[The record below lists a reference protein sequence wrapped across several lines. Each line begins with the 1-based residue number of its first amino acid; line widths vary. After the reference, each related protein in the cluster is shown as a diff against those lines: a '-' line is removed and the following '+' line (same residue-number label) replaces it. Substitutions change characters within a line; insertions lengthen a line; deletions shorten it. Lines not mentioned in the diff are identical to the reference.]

1 MSIIK
6 HEESILVF
14 TYKNTNTLLHFAG
27 SQSWVLNE
35 KRARKAKYLVCVRN
49 CHNSLS
55 EETVGHGAGFF
66 VGKISGLRPAFTNQE
81 HNRWMIEFDEYA
93 EINVPG
99 IWQGWRNPVVYM
111 PTSEIGIDFE
121 ELNFKSVPIR
131 DFDFIKNHLEYE
143 DRFEGRLPSVEVVRE
158 PRDDHRGN
166 GNGISIQDAKQMLSI
181 RYDVEVNNIEIILK
195 G

>member
-35 KRARKAKYLVCVRN
+35 KRAKKAKYLVCARN

-55 EETVGHGAGFF
+55 EETVGHGTGFF
-66 VGKISGLRPAFTNQE
+66 VGKICGLRPAFTNQE

-93 EINVPG
+93 EINVSG

-111 PTSEIGIDFE
+111 PTSEIDIDFE
-121 ELNFKSVPIR
+121 ELNFKPVPER
-131 DFDFIKNHLEYE
+131 DLDFIKSHIEYE
-143 DRFEGRLPSVEVVRE
+143 DKFEGRLSSTEEVRE
-158 PRDDHRGN
+158 AIENNRLSE
-166 GNGISIQDAKQMLSI
+166 NGISIQDAKELLSM
-181 RYDVEVNNIEIILK
+181 RYDVEADNIEIILK

>member
-111 PTSEIGIDFE
+111 PTNEISINFE
-121 ELNFKSVPIR
+121 ELNFKSVPER
-131 DFDFIKNHLEYE
+131 DFNFIKSHLEYE
-143 DRFEGRLPSVEVVRE
+143 DKFEGRLSSVEEVQVAKEDNRVSE
-158 PRDDHRGN
+158 S
-166 GNGISIQDAKQMLSI
+166 GISIQDAKELLSI
-181 RYDVEVNNIEIILK
+181 RYDVAVDNIEIILK

>member
-14 TYKNTNTLLHFAG
+14 TYKNTNTLLHFVG

-35 KRARKAKYLVCVRN
+35 KRAKKAKYLVCARN

-66 VGKISGLRPAFTNQE
+66 VGKICGLRPAFTNQV
-81 HNRWMIEFDEYA
+81 HDRWMIEFDEYA

-99 IWQGWRNPVVYM
+99 IWKGWRNPVIYL
-111 PTSEIGIDFE
+111 PTNEIEIDFE
-121 ELNFKSVPIR
+121 KLDFKSVPER
-131 DFDFIKNHLEYE
+131 DLGFIKSHLEYE
-143 DRFEGRLPSVEVVRE
+143 DKFEGRSSFVEEVQGAEAIKRYSE
-158 PRDDHRGN
+158 
-166 GNGISIQDAKQMLSI
+166 NGISISDAKQLLSI
-181 RYDVEVNNIEIILK
+181 RYDVDVENIEIILK

>member
-1 MSIIK
+1 MCVCLIA
-6 HEESILVF
+6 F
-14 TYKNTNTLLHFAG
+14 MFFAG

-35 KRARKAKYLVCVRN
+35 KRAKKAKYIVCARN
-49 CHNSLS
+49 CHSSLS
-55 EETVGHGAGFF
+55 EETVGHGTGFF
-66 VGKISGLRPAFTNQE
+66 VGKICGLRPAFTNQE
-81 HNRWMIEFDEYA
+81 QNHWMIEFDEYA

-121 ELNFKSVPIR
+121 ELNFKSVPER

-143 DRFEGRLPSVEVVRE
+143 DKFEGRLSSVEEVQEDSRVSE
-158 PRDDHRGN
+158 
-166 GNGISIQDAKQMLSI
+166 NGISIQDAKQLLSK
-181 RYDVEVNNIEIILK
+181 RYDVKVDNIEIILK

>member
-35 KRARKAKYLVCVRN
+35 KRARKAKYLICARN

-66 VGKISGLRPAFTNQE
+66 VGKICGLRPAFTNQY
-81 HNRWMIEFDEYA
+81 HDRWMIEFNEYA

-99 IWQGWRNPVVYM
+99 IWQGWRNPVNYM
-111 PTSEIGIDFE
+111 PTSEIEIDFE
-121 ELNFKSVPIR
+121 KLNFKSVPER
-131 DFDFIKNHLEYE
+131 DLDFIKNHLEYE
-143 DRFEGRLPSVEVVRE
+143 DKFEGRSSTVDFVRE
-158 PRDDHRGN
+158 PSDNHKSN
-166 GNGISIQDAKQMLSI
+166 EKGISIQDAKQLLAI
-181 RYDVEVNNIEIILK
+181 RYDVEVDNIEIILK